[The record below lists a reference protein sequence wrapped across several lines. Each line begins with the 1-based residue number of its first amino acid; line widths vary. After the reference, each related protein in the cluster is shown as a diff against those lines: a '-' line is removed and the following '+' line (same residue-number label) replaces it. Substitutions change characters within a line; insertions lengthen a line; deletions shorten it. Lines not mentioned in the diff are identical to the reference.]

1 MTSIEE
7 LKRYIRDIPD
17 FPKKGILFRDITPLL
32 MEGEIFKKAIDI
44 LVDSLGM
51 KKIDKIVGI
60 ESRGF
65 VLASAIAYRLKTGLI
80 LVRKRGKLPYRTI
93 SASYGLEYGTDTLE
107 MHEDAITKGMKVIII
122 DDLLATGGTAKAT
135 VELVESLGGTVCNI
149 GFLIEL
155 ADLKGREQLKGYKI
169 ISLIKY

>member
-1 MTSIEE
+1 MANIDE
-7 LKRYIRDIPD
+7 LKKYIRDVPD

-32 MEGEIFKKAIDI
+32 MDGDIFKKAIDI
-44 LVDSLGM
+44 LVDSIDM
-51 KKIDKIVGI
+51 KGIDKIVGI

-65 VLASAIAYRLKTGLI
+65 VLASAMAYKLKLGLI

-107 MHEDAITKGMKVIII
+107 MHDDAITKGMKVVII

-155 ADLKGREQLKGYKI
+155 ADLKGRDKLKGYKI
-169 ISLIKY
+169 TSLIKY